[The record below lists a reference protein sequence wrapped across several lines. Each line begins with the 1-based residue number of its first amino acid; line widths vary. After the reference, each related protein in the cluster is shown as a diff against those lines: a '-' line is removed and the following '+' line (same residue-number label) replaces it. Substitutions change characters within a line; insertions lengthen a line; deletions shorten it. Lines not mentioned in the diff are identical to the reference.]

1 MSRMA
6 ASEARQGFAGLINR
20 AGYAG
25 ERVILEKHG
34 RELAAVVPVV
44 DLIML
49 ELLETQ
55 FDITD
60 TRSSVIA
67 ALKDGST
74 SFDDLR
80 SELGLTGTENG

>member
-1 MSRMA
+1 MFRIA
-6 ASEARQGFAGLINR
+6 ASEARKGFADLINR

-34 RELAAVVPVV
+34 REVAAVVPIV

-49 ELLETQ
+49 ELMENQ

-60 TRSSVIA
+60 TRASVTE
-67 ALKDGST
+67 ALKQGAT
-74 SFDDLR
+74 SLGDLR
-80 SELGLTGTENG
+80 AELGLE